1 MLKEYEYL
9 ERRNK
14 MGAKFELYKDA
25 KGEFRWKL
33 VASNGQAVASSG
45 EGYKTK
51 ASAMNGIES
60 VKKNA
65 ATAPVEEK

>member
-1 MLKEYEYL
+1 
-9 ERRNK
+9 